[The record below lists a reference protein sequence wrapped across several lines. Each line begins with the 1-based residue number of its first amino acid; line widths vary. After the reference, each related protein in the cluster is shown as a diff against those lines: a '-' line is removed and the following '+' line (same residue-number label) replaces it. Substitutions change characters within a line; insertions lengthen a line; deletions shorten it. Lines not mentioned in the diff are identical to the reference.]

1 MSTAEAMIEAVKNG
15 DAARVEELLAQD
27 PALAAARAPNGDSAV
42 LLASYYGRREIAAR
56 LLAAHPE
63 LAIHEAVAAGQGER
77 VVQLVRERPELVNS
91 YSHDGWTP
99 LHLAAFFGHT
109 GIAEALLAAGADI
122 HARAKNGNGNQPLQA
137 AAAGNHHEIVS
148 LLLIAGADVNAVA
161 AEGFTAL
168 HSAAQNGNAAIVR
181 ALLDAGAEP
190 ALATGDGR
198 TARDL
203 AEAAGHS
210 GIAETLRT
218 LRR

>member
-15 DAARVEELLAQD
+15 DAQRVAELLAHD
-27 PALAAARAPNGDSAV
+27 PALAAARTPSGDSAV
-42 LLASYYGRREIAAR
+42 LLASYFGRHEIAEQ
-56 LLAAHPE
+56 LLAAGPE
-63 LAIHEAVAAGQGER
+63 LSIHEAVAAGQGQQ
-77 VVQLVRERPELVNS
+77 VVRLVRERPELVNS

-122 HARAKNGNGNQPLQA
+122 HAQAKNDNGNQPLQA

-148 LLLIAGADVNAVA
+148 LLLIAGADANALA

-168 HSAAQNGNAAIVR
+168 HSAAQNGNAAVVR
-181 ALLDAGAEP
+181 ALLDAGADP
-190 ALATGDGR
+190 SLVTGDRR

-203 AEAAGHS
+203 AEAAGHTAIVAMLK
-210 GIAETLRT
+210 G
-218 LRR
+218 